1 MDLRFFRRKKD
12 SQILYTE
19 ALEALLQGDSDNAF
33 EKLRELIR
41 EDTENIRAYLK
52 LGDIFRERGQVE
64 QAIKIHRSLTFR
76 RKMSTAMKV
85 EIYASLALDY
95 RELGRF
101 DRAEESADR
110 ILKFERKNRWA
121 LDFLIEICEQHQR
134 WEAASKNLHRLE
146 KASRQNDHRRRAYY
160 TLMQGRARDEDG
172 LQKEARGFYQKAIS
186 QDDSY
191 ADPHLYMGNLEEE
204 EGNIDGAVT
213 HWKAFAERSS
223 GAGKQVYGRLE
234 KALFEL
240 GRFGEIEEFYRTLR
254 EQDGKNLD
262 ALAGLVNVLAAKGEY
277 DHAIAMVDDI
287 IGRNGQSVRIRLARL
302 KLELRKRKE
311 EELSGQ
317 VDEIVSILGGGR

>member
-172 LQKEARGFYQKAIS
+172 LQKEAKDFYQKAIS